1 MGVKSPMD
9 TRSTYPFSANHSEDL
24 SLNPFDFFGA
34 HSCKSF
40 SLENQPRDFYSRMH
54 VSSWYALVNLWLN
67 PKRKISDGWL
77 SEIQILILYCQI
89 LYILFYNIESISVE
103 APYSYHGGSQMV
115 PQSKHPVPSLR
126 QGRWQPY
133 FLPQRSTRSA
143 KRRRAAE
150 FSTAIRERWDW
161 FAIYTSVL
169 FVANPNGTSYIVTH

>member
-1 MGVKSPMD
+1 MRVKSPMD

-24 SLNPFDFFGA
+24 SLNPFDFFWA

-67 PKRKISDGWL
+67 PKRKISDGWF

-89 LYILFYNIESISVE
+89 LYTILQYWKYIS
-103 APYSYHGGSQMV
+103 GGSLFLSWGV
-115 PQSKHPVPSLR
+115 PNSTPIQTPCTEPVPR
-126 QGRWQPY
+126 QMTAI
-133 FLPQRSTRSA
+133 FSAARSTRSA

-161 FAIYTSVL
+161 FAIYTSVF

>member
-1 MGVKSPMD
+1 MRVKSPMD

-54 VSSWYALVNLWLN
+54 VSSWYAWVNLWLN
-67 PKRKISDGWL
+67 PKRKISDGWF

-89 LYILFYNIESISVE
+89 LYTILQYWKYISGG
-103 APYSYHGGSQMV
+103 SLFLSWGSQMV

-133 FLPQRSTRSA
+133 FLPQGRQEARKGAEQLNSPRPSGNAEIGSQYTRQ
-143 KRRRAAE
+143 
-150 FSTAIRERWDW
+150 F
-161 FAIYTSVL
+161 

>member
-133 FLPQRSTRSA
+133 FLPQGRQEARKGAEQLNSPRPSGNAEIGSQYTRQFCLLLTQM
-143 KRRRAAE
+143 E
-150 FSTAIRERWDW
+150 PVI
-161 FAIYTSVL
+161 L
-169 FVANPNGTSYIVTH
+169 